1 MENQIL
7 IIENEYYSVKMA
19 FEAANLLAFRNE
31 LIYHNISK
39 AQDIKYERLME
50 YSLIFIDI
58 SLAQKSDLDGS
69 GIIESFKTYN
79 IELLKRV
86 VIITGN
92 NKIKD
97 EMKKRELD
105 CFGIDIIM
113 KPIGFQ
119 EIIDVINKKRLLV

>member
-58 SLAQKSDLDGS
+58 SLAQKSDLDGY
-69 GIIESFKTYN
+69 GCRY
-79 IELLKRV
+79 
-86 VIITGN
+86 
-92 NKIKD
+92 
-97 EMKKRELD
+97 
-105 CFGIDIIM
+105 
-113 KPIGFQ
+113 
-119 EIIDVINKKRLLV
+119 

>member
-50 YSLIFIDI
+50 YSLI
-58 SLAQKSDLDGS
+58 
-69 GIIESFKTYN
+69 
-79 IELLKRV
+79 LLILVWLKK
-86 VIITGN
+86 VI
-92 NKIKD
+92 
-97 EMKKRELD
+97 
-105 CFGIDIIM
+105 
-113 KPIGFQ
+113 
-119 EIIDVINKKRLLV
+119 